1 VALEYLAGLNL
12 ALTGVAGRYNVSA
25 MEVIRETGRLLIILG
40 IVLVAVGGLL
50 MVAGRLPLRLGRLP
64 GDIVYHGRNTT
75 IYFPIVTSLVLSVG
89 LTLLLWLVSALR
101 R

>member
-1 VALEYLAGLNL
+1 
-12 ALTGVAGRYNVSA
+12 
-25 MEVIRETGRLLIILG
+25 MEAIRETGRLLIILG

-50 MVAGRLPLRLGRLP
+50 MVGGRLPLRLGRLP

-75 IYFPIVTSLVLSVG
+75 IYFPIVTSIVISLG

>member
-1 VALEYLAGLNL
+1 
-12 ALTGVAGRYNVSA
+12 
-25 MEVIRETGRLLIILG
+25 MDPIRETGRWLIILG

-50 MVAGRLPLRLGRLP
+50 MVGGRLPLRLGRLP

-75 IYFPIVTSLVLSVG
+75 IYFPIVTCILLSVALTLVLWV
-89 LTLLLWLVSALR
+89 VSALR